1 MDRPKFF
8 TWKLAAALGAYVV
21 LALVATFALEGIL
34 RTALWF
40 FFGLLAFRTVMAARN
55 DGMD

>member
-1 MDRPKFF
+1 M
-8 TWKLAAALGAYVV
+8 GAYAV
-21 LALVATFALEGIL
+21 LALIATIALDGML

-55 DGMD
+55 DDAD

>member
-1 MDRPKFF
+1 MEKPTYF
-8 TWKLAAALGAYVV
+8 TLKLATALGAYVV
-21 LALVATFALEGIL
+21 LALVATFALDGIL

-55 DGMD
+55 DEMD

>member
-1 MDRPKFF
+1 MEKPTFL
-8 TWKLAAALGAYVV
+8 TWRLAAALGAYAV
-21 LALVATFALEGIL
+21 LALIATIALDGML

-55 DGMD
+55 DDAD